1 MTEELEVRHKRELDE
16 LRASDPV
23 VAGVAEDIGTALTLG
38 QDAAVAA
45 DEDGETG
52 NAVGR
57 VSKAQKRRDAKA
69 RKEKERREEIERQEE
84 ENKFGARQ
92 VESDAIAARL
102 KAQ

>member
-1 MTEELEVRHKRELDE
+1 MTEEMEVRHKRELDE

-23 VAGVAEDIGTALTLG
+23 AGVAEDLGTTLALG

-52 NAVGR
+52 NAAVGR

>member
-16 LRASDPV
+16 LRSSDP
-23 VAGVAEDIGTALTLG
+23 VAGVAEDLGTTLALG

-92 VESDAIAARL
+92 VETDAIAARL